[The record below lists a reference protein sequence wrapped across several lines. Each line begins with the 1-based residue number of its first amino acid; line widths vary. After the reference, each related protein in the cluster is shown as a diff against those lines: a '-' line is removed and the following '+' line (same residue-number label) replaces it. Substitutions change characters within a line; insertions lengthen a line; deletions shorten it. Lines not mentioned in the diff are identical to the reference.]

1 MDLYIPET
9 VNICKKKL
17 INSCWVFFVLC
28 FIECVILLVGSAKW
42 YLVGI
47 FMNGILTKMLI
58 VRKFMQG

>member
-1 MDLYIPET
+1 MIEYI
-9 VNICKKKL
+9 KKTKKQKNL
-17 INSCWVFFVLC
+17 FVFFVLY
-28 FIECVILLVGSAKW
+28 FIECVTLLDSSVKW

>member
-1 MDLYIPET
+1 ML
-9 VNICKKKL
+9 L
-17 INSCWVFFVLC
+17 
-28 FIECVILLVGSAKW
+28 FIEHIIPLIGSVKW